1 MENDYLT
8 GLLNLKDFL
17 VQGAEIVPK
26 SQDEFVAVSF
36 DVSNFKYLN
45 DMYGLEGGDEVIK
58 LMANYFFIDDES
70 MVIATRITS
79 DQFRALF
86 KLDGRTIEEEMAY
99 LKDKCTRLES
109 RLAKAYPKVF
119 LHTYCGVYHIDK
131 SNFNMRVAIDK
142 SHFAKKQM
150 KGNYQISCSLY
161 RDEEFKDKSE
171 QMKMI
176 CTFEKACEADG
187 VKLYFQPKFDCTY
200 NKLIGAEA
208 LCRLMDENGKI
219 LGPNQFIPVL
229 EKSGML
235 SHLDE
240 IIMRKTFECMKIW
253 QEAGK
258 LDFTVSIN
266 MSRINFFNRNIVNQV
281 SDLQK
286 EYGIPANLI
295 ELEITETTFIENL
308 NTITDSVRQLRELGF
323 RISVDDFGSGYSSL
337 GLITSIPA
345 DVVKLDC
352 SFAREGLKTPK
363 GIKIIE
369 SIISMLKSVDFDII
383 CEGIETPEE
392 AKLVESLGCS
402 KIQGYLYDK
411 PISADEFS
419 KKYVFVD

>member
-8 GLLNLKDFL
+8 GLLDLKEFL
-17 VQGAEIVPK
+17 IQGAELVPK
-26 SQDEFVAVSF
+26 SSEDFVAVSF
-36 DVSNFKYLN
+36 DVSNFKYVN

-58 LMANYFFIDDES
+58 LIANLFFIDDES

-86 KLDGRTIEEEMAY
+86 KMDGRTIEEEVDY
-99 LKDKCTRLES
+99 LAAKCQRLEGK
-109 RLAKAYPKVF
+109 LAKLYPKVY
-119 LHTYCGVYHIDK
+119 LHTYCGIYHIDK
-131 SNFNMRVAIDK
+131 TNFNMRMAIDK
-142 SHFAKKQM
+142 SHFAKKEM
-150 KGNYQISCSLY
+150 KGNFQISCSLY
-161 RDEEFKDKSE
+161 HDDKFKDKSE

-176 CTFEKACEADG
+176 CTFENACETDG
-187 VKLYFQPKFDCTY
+187 VKLFFQPKFDCAH

-208 LCRLMDENGKI
+208 LCRLKDEKGKI
-219 LGPNQFIPVL
+219 LSPIQFIPVL

-240 IIMRKTFECMKIW
+240 IIMRKTFEYMKIW
-253 QEAGK
+253 NDAGK
-258 LDFTVSIN
+258 LNFPVSIN
-266 MSRINFFNRNIVNQV
+266 MSRIDFFNRDIVKQV
-281 SDLQK
+281 IDLQQ
-286 EYGIPANLI
+286 EFNIPPQLI

-308 NTITDSVRQLRELGF
+308 DVITEKVNRLRDYGF

-369 SIISMLKSVDFDII
+369 SIISMLKSVEFDIV
-383 CEGIETPEE
+383 CEGIETEQE
-392 AKLVESLGCS
+392 VKLIESLGCS
-402 KIQGYLYDK
+402 KIQGYFYDR
-411 PISADEFS
+411 PISVDEFS
-419 KKYVFVD
+419 KKYVFV